1 MISRVTHYEGFQSYG
16 QKPITTLK
24 PGQRSL
30 ERHYYGDVVTKPSEG
45 YLTTYDRWTSVYSS
59 KVGEVVTPDD
69 YKAKTRRPL
78 DAAGKTIVQEDKKL
92 LTSHWATMYQNEFI
106 QKDNSGKSKRPEWSY
121 HQKPHQVR
129 MPAEFYRSK
138 YA

>member
-1 MISRVTHYEGFQSYG
+1 MISRAAHYGGFQSYG

-24 PGQRSL
+24 PGQTSL
-30 ERHYYGDVVTKPSEG
+30 ERQYYVNVGTEPTEG
-45 YLTTYDRWTSVYSS
+45 YLSTYNRWNSVYST
-59 KVGEVVTPDD
+59 KTGEVVSPED
-69 YKAKTRRPL
+69 YNIKTRRPL
-78 DAAGKTIVQEDKKL
+78 DAAGKTIVQDEKKV
-92 LTSHWATMYQNEFI
+92 LTSHWETMYKNEFI
-106 QKDNSGKSKRPEWSY
+106 EKDNSGKTKRPEWSY